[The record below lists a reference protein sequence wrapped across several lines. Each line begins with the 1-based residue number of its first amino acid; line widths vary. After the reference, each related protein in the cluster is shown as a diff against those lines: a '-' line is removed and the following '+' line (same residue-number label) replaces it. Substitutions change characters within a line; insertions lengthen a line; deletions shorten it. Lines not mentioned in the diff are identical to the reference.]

1 VDKITIIGT
10 GLIGGS
16 IGYALKENASDR
28 IYVSGYDQDL
38 ESGRKAQKLKAVDK
52 AHWKLDDALKDAK
65 MVILAVP
72 VLAIRDM
79 MKTISGML
87 SPGCIVTDTGS
98 TKVEIMKWAEDY
110 LPEEV
115 SFVGGHPMAG
125 KEISGVVAAEAALFK
140 NARYAVIPGKG
151 ATEGAVNSVIGLVDI
166 LGAKPY
172 FVDAEE
178 HDSYVAAVSH
188 LPIIMSTAL
197 VSATSGSPSWKEM
210 SKLAA
215 TGFRDVSRLAS
226 GDPVMNLDISV
237 TNRESLLYWID
248 RVIAELQGFREMV
261 GDTDDE
267 PGLEKLGDT
276 FAKAWESREKWLRR
290 FESGNDDE
298 DEDLSRPELPSFGAQ
313 MMDMLVGSRLR
324 ERYQDVLSSQQE
336 RAEERKGRQRR
347 R

>member
-1 VDKITIIGT
+1 MDKITIIGL

-16 IGYALKENASDR
+16 IGFALKANAADR
-28 IYVSGYDQDL
+28 IYVSGYDKDFD
-38 ESGRKAQKLKAVDK
+38 EGRKAEKLKAVDK

-79 MKTISGML
+79 MKTISEML

-98 TKVEIMKWAEDY
+98 TKLEIMKWAQDY

-125 KEISGVVAAEAALFK
+125 KEISGVSAADASLFK

-151 ATEGAVNSVIGLVDI
+151 ATEGAVNSVIGLVDL

-197 VSATSGSPSWKEM
+197 VSATSGSPSWREM

-237 TNRESLLYWID
+237 TNQESLLYWID
-248 RVIAELQGFREMV
+248 RVIEELQEFRQMV
-261 GDTDDE
+261 GNTGDE
-267 PGLEKLGDT
+267 KGLEKLGDT

-336 RAEERKGRQRR
+336 RAEERKGRHRR

>member
-1 VDKITIIGT
+1 MDKITIIGL

-16 IGYALKENASDR
+16 IGFGLKEKASDR
-28 IYVSGYDQDL
+28 VYVSGYDQDL
-38 ESGRKAQKLKAVDK
+38 ETGRKAQKLKAVDK

-65 MVILAVP
+65 MVILATP

-79 MKTISGML
+79 MKTISGLL

-110 LPEEV
+110 LPKEV

-125 KEISGVVAAEAALFK
+125 KEISGVSAAEASLFQ

-151 ATEGAVNSVIGLVDI
+151 ASEGAVNAVIGLVDL

-188 LPIIMSTAL
+188 LPMIMSTAL
-197 VSATSGSPSWKEM
+197 VSATSSSPSWKEM

-237 TNRESLLYWID
+237 TNRESLLYWLD
-248 RVIAELQGFREMV
+248 RVIVELNGFREMV
-261 GDTDDE
+261 ENTVDE
-267 PGLEKLGDT
+267 NGLEKLGDT
-276 FAKAWESREKWLRR
+276 FAKAWEAREKWLRKL
-290 FESGNDDE
+290 ESGSDDQ

-324 ERYQDVLSSQQE
+324 ERYQDILSSQQE
-336 RAEERKGRQRR
+336 RAEERKARQRR

>member
-1 VDKITIIGT
+1 VDKITIIGL

-16 IGYALKENASDR
+16 IGFALKANASDR
-28 IYVSGYDQDL
+28 IYVSGYDKDFD
-38 ESGRKAQKLKAVDK
+38 EGRKAEKLKAVDK

-79 MKTISGML
+79 MKTISEML

-98 TKVEIMKWAEDY
+98 TKLEIMKWAQDY

-125 KEISGVVAAEAALFK
+125 KEISGVSAADASLFK

-151 ATEGAVNSVIGLVDI
+151 ATEGAVNSVIGLVDL

-197 VSATSGSPSWKEM
+197 VSATSGSPSWREM

-237 TNRESLLYWID
+237 TNQESLLYWID
-248 RVIAELQGFREMV
+248 RVIEELQEFRQMV
-261 GDTDDE
+261 GNTGDE
-267 PGLEKLGDT
+267 KGLEKLGDT

-290 FESGNDDE
+290 FESGDDDE

-336 RAEERKGRQRR
+336 RAEERKGRHRR